1 MMSDYQRFTNLL
13 RKWIIGEATR
23 TDEAQLD
30 KAAQEDAFLADAL
43 EGYRQHPQGDHEA
56 RLQELQQ
63 RLRHRTRRDRALIG
77 RVDWRMVAGVALV
90 IGLFGIFYEIN
101 RPFSSPDL
109 AQETPPKNERT
120 TASQPESSGGT
131 TAPSASDE
139 AEPAPTLDQNTEKAE
154 KQSGA
159 NELPSSARD
168 IIEDNRVEEVFETE
182 DRSQQG
188 TIRSE
193 ESTTARAV
201 EKKSIPTNAP
211 QQVQLLPPRQ
221 EDLIARRGTIVD
233 GSGTPLSGIQVKD
246 AATGMVLTE
255 TNEQGEF
262 RSDSR
267 SRLLLID
274 TPQYQSV
281 RWSADRGEG
290 GYLMLQP
297 RVSSDAPAMQPARL
311 PEPVGPAYPSVG
323 YDSLR
328 TWLSGRLAPPSP
340 SVQLSFRVEA
350 SGALSAP
357 RFNNPNDRSRGQELF
372 ELLQKGPVWVVPFG
386 QDSVRVNFVY

>member
-1 MMSDYQRFTNLL
+1 MSDDQRITNLL
-13 RKWIIGEATR
+13 RKWLTGEANR

-30 KAAQEDAFLADAL
+30 KAAQEDTFLADAL
-43 EGYRQHPQGDHEA
+43 EGYRQHPKGDHEA
-56 RLQELQQ
+56 RLQDLQQ
-63 RLRHRTRRDRALIG
+63 RLRHKTRRDRALMG
-77 RVDWRMVAGVALV
+77 RFDWRMVAGVALV

-109 AQETPPKNERT
+109 AQESPSKKERT
-120 TASQPESSGGT
+120 TDLEQESSGET
-131 TAPSASDE
+131 TAPLARE
-139 AEPAPTLDQNTEKAE
+139 EVEPVRTLDQHTEKAE

-159 NELPSSARD
+159 NEQPPSAKE
-168 IIEDNRVEEVFETE
+168 IIENNRVEEVFETE
-182 DRSQQG
+182 DRPQQG

-193 ESTTARAV
+193 ESSVARAV

-211 QQVQLLPPRQ
+211 QQVQPLPPRQ
-221 EDLIARRGTIVD
+221 EELVAQRGTIVD
-233 GSGTPLSGIQVKD
+233 DSGTPLSGIQVKD
-246 AATGMVLTE
+246 AATGRVLTE

-267 SRLLLID
+267 SRLFLID

-281 RWSADRGEG
+281 RWSANRDEG
-290 GYLMLQP
+290 GYVMLQP
-297 RVSSDAPAMQPARL
+297 RVSSDAPTLRPAGYS
-311 PEPVGPAYPSVG
+311 ESVGSAYPSVG

-328 TWLSGRLAPPSP
+328 TWLSERFSPPSP
-340 SVQLSFRVEA
+340 SIQLSFRVEA
-350 SGALSAP
+350 SGELSAP
-357 RFNNPNDRSRGQELF
+357 RFNGPNDGSLGQELF